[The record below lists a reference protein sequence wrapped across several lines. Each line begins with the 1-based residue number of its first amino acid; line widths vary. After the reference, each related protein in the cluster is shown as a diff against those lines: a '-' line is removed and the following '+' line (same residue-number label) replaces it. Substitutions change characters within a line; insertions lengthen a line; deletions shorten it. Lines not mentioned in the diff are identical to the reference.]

1 VPSVQNKATQKLNV
15 LIADDHLIN
24 QLFIQAILTGT
35 GHSCFVAHNGV
46 EVLSLLEE
54 QVYDLVLMDGQMPV
68 MDGYDATAEIR
79 RREQAAGGV
88 IQRKHIIA
96 VTASGSKYDEKHCLD
111 AGMDD
116 YIAKPIDPKVLLS
129 KIEAI
134 SRAKTNAKYNQVK
147 SILEVDQ
154 NMLSTKALASI
165 KPDDLKKIV
174 IMMLEFLPLAYQ
186 QLIEAYELDD
196 PIRVSQIAHNLAGST
211 SMVDVAA
218 LFKASILLEQTAR
231 DGDLE
236 NIEPMI
242 TELKPLIDDYI
253 DELSKLIKAL

>member
-1 VPSVQNKATQKLNV
+1 MPLVNNKTSQKLNV

-54 QVYDLVLMDGQMPV
+54 QSYDLVLMDGQMPV
-68 MDGYDATAEIR
+68 MDGYEATLEIR
-79 RREQAAGGV
+79 RRELAAGGV
-88 IQRKHIIA
+88 HRKHIIA
-96 VTASGSKYDEKHCLD
+96 VTASGSQYDREHCLD

-116 YIAKPIDPKVLLS
+116 YIAKPIDPKVLLR

-134 SRAKTNAKYNQVK
+134 SRAKSDTQYNEVK
-147 SILEVDQ
+147 SILEVDS
-154 NMLSTKALASI
+154 NMLTPKALASI

-174 IMMLEFLPLAYQ
+174 GMMLDFLPLAYE
-186 QLIEAYELDD
+186 QLIAAYELDD
-196 PIRVSQIAHNLAGST
+196 PVRVAQIAHNLAGTT
-211 SMVDVAA
+211 SMVDAA
-218 LFKASILLEQTAR
+218 DLFKSSILLEQMAR
-231 DGDLE
+231 DGELE

-242 TELKPLIDDYI
+242 IQLKPLIDAYI
-253 DELSKLIKAL
+253 DELTKLISAL